1 MKPTAVNILLPGLLL
16 LGVALAAAQDPLPR
30 LSTKSPDDI
39 TVSTR
44 DQNVSV
50 TCYQGNPNAGGS
62 TLGSIQAMATMAGST
77 CNSLYYDCQG
87 RCYGCY
93 SDFDL
98 SEDVC
103 VDSAGR
109 RFLR

>member
-1 MKPTAVNILLPGLLL
+1 MKPIAVNMLLPGLLL
-16 LGVALAAAQDPLPR
+16 LGVSLAAAQDPLPR
-30 LSTKSPDDI
+30 LPSRTPDDI
-39 TVSTR
+39 MVSTR

-50 TCYQGNPNAGGS
+50 TCYQENPNAGGS

-77 CNSLYYDCQG
+77 CNSLYYSCQG

-98 SEDVC
+98 SEDIC

>member
-1 MKPTAVNILLPGLLL
+1 MKPTAVKMLLLGLLL
-16 LGVALAAAQDPLPR
+16 LGVSLAAAQDQLPQ
-30 LSTKSPDDI
+30 LPTKTPDGI
-39 TVSTR
+39 TESTR

-50 TCYQGNPNAGGS
+50 TCYKGNPNTGGS

-87 RCYGCY
+87 SCYGCY
-93 SDFDL
+93 SDFDM